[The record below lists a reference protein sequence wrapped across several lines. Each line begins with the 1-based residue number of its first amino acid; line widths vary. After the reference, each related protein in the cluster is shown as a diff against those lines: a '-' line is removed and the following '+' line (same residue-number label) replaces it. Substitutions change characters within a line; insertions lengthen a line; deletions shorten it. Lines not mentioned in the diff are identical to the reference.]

1 MYTQKMMCLC
11 ITIACTYL
19 WAAEVGSFE
28 DVATVVMVDLGMCWA
43 VDEQWEGKLL
53 AAFLDAL
60 VAYQCLIHLDMCIET
75 VQV

>member
-1 MYTQKMMCLC
+1 M
-11 ITIACTYL
+11 IV
-19 WAAEVGSFE
+19 E
-28 DVATVVMVDLGMCWA
+28 LGMCWA

-60 VAYQCLIHLDMCIET
+60 VAHQCLIHLYMCMET

>member
-11 ITIACTYL
+11 ITIVCTYL
-19 WAAEVGSFE
+19 QAAEVGSFE
-28 DVATVVMVDLGMCWA
+28 IVATVVPVELGMCWA

-60 VAYQCLIHLDMCIET
+60 VAYQCLIHLYMCMET
-75 VQV
+75 VLV